1 MDPGYP
7 GFKKQFSKILGK
19 SLQQSVSLQEHA
31 NFKVGGHA
39 DYFFTASSL
48 PDLVQAVH
56 TARDNGMPYYI
67 IGGGYNL
74 LFDDDGFRGLIIKN
88 SVLGI
93 ESKET
98 TKIDV
103 FSGTHLWDLVQFSV
117 ANSLEGLEFL
127 AGIPGTVG
135 GAVFGNAGAFDRD
148 IGSFLAEALILN
160 KGGEQVQVGRDYF
173 AFDYRQSR
181 LRTDRD
187 ILLKATFS
195 LQKGIRKDIQ
205 ERIAENL
212 EKREKKHPPKGVACA
227 GSFFKNP
234 VLPDGKRIPAA
245 YFLDKVGAKTLSVGG
260 AAVFSDHAN
269 FIINK
274 KGATSNDIL
283 CLALEL
289 KNRVKQEFEIE
300 LEEEVIYLPAELPVP

>member
-7 GFKKQFSKILGK
+7 GFEDHFAKILGK
-19 SLQQSVSLQEHA
+19 SLRQAISLQEYA
-31 NFKVGGHA
+31 NFKVGGLA

-48 PDLVQAVH
+48 PDLVRAVH
-56 TARDNGMPYYI
+56 IARDYEMPYYI

-88 SVLGI
+88 SVEGI
-93 ESKET
+93 EIKEE
-98 TKIDV
+98 TKVDV
-103 FSGTHLWDLVQFSV
+103 ISGTPLRDLVQFCV
-117 ANSLEGLEFL
+117 DKSLEGLEFL

-135 GAVFGNAGAFDRD
+135 GAVFGNAGAFDQD
-148 IGSFLAEALILN
+148 IGSFLAKAIILD
-160 KGGEQVQVGRDYF
+160 KEGEQVHVDRHYF
-173 AFDYRQSR
+173 TFDYRQSR
-181 LRTDRD
+181 LRIDRN

-195 LQKGIRKDIQ
+195 LQKGIRDDIK

-234 VLPDGKRIPAA
+234 VLPDGKRVPAA
-245 YFLDKVGAKTLSVGG
+245 YFLDKVGAKTLGIGG
-260 AAVFSDHAN
+260 AAVYSGHAN

-274 KGATSNDIL
+274 KGATSSDIM
-283 CLALEL
+283 CLVLEL
-289 KNRVKQEFEIE
+289 KDRVKQKFGIE
-300 LEEEVIYLPAELPVP
+300 LEEEVIYLPAKLPVL

>member
-1 MDPGYP
+1 MDPGNP
-7 GFKKQFSKILGK
+7 GFKEQFANILGK
-19 SLQQSVSLQEHA
+19 SLQQAVPLQDYA

-39 DYFFTASSL
+39 DYFFTTSSIT
-48 PDLVQAVH
+48 DLVRAVH
-56 TARDNGMPYYI
+56 ISSDYEMPYYI

-88 SVLGI
+88 NLEGI
-93 ESKET
+93 EIREET
-98 TKIDV
+98 KV
-103 FSGTHLWDLVQFSV
+103 EVLSGTPLRDLVQFCV

-135 GAVFGNAGAFDRD
+135 GAVFGNAGAFDQD
-148 IGSFLAEALILN
+148 IGSFLAKAVILD
-160 KGGEQVQVGRDYF
+160 KEGDQVQVDTDYF
-173 AFDYRQSR
+173 AFDYRRSR
-181 LRTDRD
+181 LRTDRN

-195 LQKGIRKDIQ
+195 LQKGIRQNIQ

-234 VLPDGKRIPAA
+234 VLPDGKRVPAA
-245 YFLDKVGAKTLSVGG
+245 YFLDKVGAKNLGIGG
-260 AAVFSDHAN
+260 AAVYSGHAN

-274 KGATSNDIL
+274 KGATSSDIMR
-283 CLALEL
+283 LALEL
-289 KNRVKQEFEIE
+289 KDRVKQEFGIE
-300 LEEEVIYLPAELPVP
+300 LEEEVIYLPAKLSEP

>member
-1 MDPGYP
+1 MDPGNP
-7 GFKKQFSKILGK
+7 GFKEQFANILGK
-19 SLQQSVSLQEHA
+19 SLQQAVPLHDYA

-39 DYFFTASSL
+39 DYFFTASSIT
-48 PDLVQAVH
+48 DLVQAVH
-56 TARDNGMPYYI
+56 ISRDYEMPYYI

-88 SVLGI
+88 NLEGI
-93 ESKET
+93 EIREET
-98 TKIDV
+98 KV
-103 FSGTHLWDLVQFSV
+103 EVLSGTPLWDLVQFCV

-135 GAVFGNAGAFDRD
+135 GAVFGNAGAFDQD
-148 IGSFLAEALILN
+148 IGSFLAKAVILD
-160 KGGEQVQVGRDYF
+160 KEGEQVQVDTDYF

-181 LRTDRD
+181 LRTDRN

-195 LQKGIRKDIQ
+195 LQKGIRQNIQ
-205 ERIAENL
+205 DRIAENL

-234 VLPDGKRIPAA
+234 VLPDGIRVPAA
-245 YFLDKVGAKTLSVGG
+245 YFLDKVGAKNLGIGG
-260 AAVFSDHAN
+260 AAVYSGHAN

-274 KGATSNDIL
+274 KGATSSDIMR
-283 CLALEL
+283 LALEL
-289 KNRVKQEFEIE
+289 KDRVKQEFGIE
-300 LEEEVIYLPAELPVP
+300 LEEEVIYLPTKLSEP